1 MSKPVC
7 VIQGPVFN
15 RSGYGD
21 WATTIAKSLVRQD
34 KYDVKILPTRWGNC
48 QTKRFIE
55 ELKDPSDQL
64 LFSKFLQKGL
74 DKQPELFIQVTIPNE
89 FQKVGKYNIGMT
101 AGIETTACAGE
112 WIEGINRMDLTIGL
126 SNHVKKVFQDT
137 KYKKKHQ
144 NGQEEVIEVTKP
156 LEVCFWGANTEIYKK
171 TDVIE
176 ETIDS
181 VLSKIPEKH
190 GFLFV
195 GQWTHPGLYNDRKD
209 IGNLIKTFCNAFK
222 NFDPNNRPCLILK
235 TNGAGYS
242 TVDRFEILDRI
253 NKIRNSV
260 SDNSPNVYL
269 IHGELNDVEMN
280 SLLNH
285 PKVISHV
292 SFTHGE
298 GFGHPMLLS
307 TLSGKPLLAPNWSGH
322 LDYLNPTNANLLP
335 GTLVD
340 VDRKSVNDWIIK
352 ESKWFKVSYSL
363 AEDKFKYIYQN
374 RNNEKLLQ
382 KAEYLRAENAEKF
395 SLEAMDKKL
404 WTLLDKYVPEFAT
417 ENKFVLPK
425 LKSVNSSIANA
436 TEKLTLPKL
445 KMQ

>member
-55 ELKDPSDQL
+55 ELKDPSDQV

-112 WIEGINRMDLTIGL
+112 WIEGVNRMDLTIGL

-144 NGQEEVIEVTKP
+144 NGQDEVIEVTKP
-156 LEVCFWGANTEIYKK
+156 IEVCFWGANTEIYKK

-181 VLSKIPEKH
+181 VISKIPEKH

-363 AEDKFKYIYQN
+363 AEDKLKYIYQN
-374 RNNEKLLQ
+374 RNNEKLIQ

-425 LKSVNSSIANA
+425 LKSVGSSIANA

>member
-112 WIEGINRMDLTIGL
+112 WIEGVNRMDLTIGL

-144 NGQEEVIEVTKP
+144 NGQDEVIEVTKP

-363 AEDKFKYIYQN
+363 AEDKLKYIYQN
-374 RNNEKLLQ
+374 RNNEKLIQ

-395 SLEAMDKKL
+395 SLDAMDKKL
-404 WTLLDKYVPEFAT
+404 WNLLDKYVPEFAT

-425 LKSVNSSIANA
+425 LKSVGSSIANV
-436 TEKLTLPKL
+436 TDKLTLPKL

>member
-374 RNNEKLLQ
+374 RNNEKLIQ